1 MRWTRWIVLGVLAVG
16 AITPP
21 ALAQTGVDP
30 HAGAS
35 LRSLQPH
42 LTRQEALP
50 LAEEHLRAVGPAGA
64 RLGRGEESDILVTAE
79 LIGPDGGPAGRV
91 VVDVRTG
98 SVRTEP

>member
-1 MRWTRWIVLGVLAVG
+1 MRKTLWMAIGVLAV
-16 AITPP
+16 AASPPP
-21 ALAQTGVDP
+21 ALAQAGVDP

-35 LRSLQPH
+35 ARSLQPH
-42 LTRQEALP
+42 LTRQEALT
-50 LAEEHLRAVGPAGA
+50 LAEEHLRAVGPSGA
-64 RLGRGEESDILVTAE
+64 RLGHVQESDILVTGE

>member
-1 MRWTRWIVLGVLAVG
+1 MHWIAIGLLAA
-16 AITPP
+16 AIAAPP

-35 LRSLQPH
+35 MRSVQPH
-42 LTRQEALP
+42 LTRQEALA
-50 LAEEHLRAVGPAGA
+50 LAEEHLRAVGPTGA
-64 RLGRGEESDILVTAE
+64 RLWRVQESDILVTAE

-98 SVRTEP
+98 AVRTEP